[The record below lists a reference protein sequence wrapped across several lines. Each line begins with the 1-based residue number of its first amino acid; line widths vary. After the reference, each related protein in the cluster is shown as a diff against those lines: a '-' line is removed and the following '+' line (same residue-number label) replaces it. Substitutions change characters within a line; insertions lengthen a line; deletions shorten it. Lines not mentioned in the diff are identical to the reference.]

1 MKLNMKRVL
10 LVLCMVTCLFSLSAC
25 SQKSQDVEAL
35 DPNISGGLEQLASQ
49 TIQQFSSMDEEQLD
63 SAKVQAEKSKNAIL
77 AGGLDSWMSVADDL
91 GALVSVNSTTVEA
104 ADDGY
109 MITMD
114 ITFEKRDMEF
124 KMGVNEEISAY
135 TSISFTPEYTL
146 GEKMEQAFLNMIM
159 GMGTVFAVLILISL
173 LIACF
178 KFIHDWEE
186 KAKNS
191 QKQAELP
198 VIPVQTQAPQ
208 VAAVEENLA
217 DDLELVAVI
226 TAAIAASENTSADGL
241 VVRSIRRARTSKWKN
256 A

>member
-1 MKLNMKRVL
+1 MKFYMKRVL

-25 SQKSQDVEAL
+25 SQKSQDTDVL
-35 DPNISGGLEQLASQ
+35 DPNISLGLEQLGNQ
-49 TIQQFSSMDEEQLD
+49 TIQQFSTMTEDQLI
-63 SAKVQAEKSKNAIL
+63 SAKEQAEKSKNMVL
-77 AGGLDSWMSVADDL
+77 ASGLESWIGVVDDL
-91 GALVSVNSTTVEA
+91 GALVSVNSTTVEP

-114 ITFEKRDMEF
+114 IAFEKRNMEF
-124 KMGVNEEISAY
+124 KMGVNDEISAY
-135 TSISFTPEYTL
+135 TSISFTPEYSL

-159 GMGTVFAVLILISL
+159 GMGTVFVVLIFISILIG
-173 LIACF
+173 CF

-186 KAKNS
+186 KVKNN
-191 QKQAELP
+191 QKQADLP
-198 VIPVQTQAPQ
+198 VIPVQTPELP
-208 VAAVEENLA
+208 AAVEENLT